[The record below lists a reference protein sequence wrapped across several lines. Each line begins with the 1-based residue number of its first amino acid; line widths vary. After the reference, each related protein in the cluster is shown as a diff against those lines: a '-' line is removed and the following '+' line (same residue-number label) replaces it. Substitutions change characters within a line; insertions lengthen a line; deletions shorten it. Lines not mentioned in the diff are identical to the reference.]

1 MTRNPSLQSIL
12 RLFLFALVGIAL
24 LFPDSTIAAP
34 GPVYLPFVNKK
45 AQHWPPP
52 APGNEI
58 LNPGFESGATGWTF
72 FVDVGD
78 SIIDSGLAHTGLN
91 SAQLGLYV
99 DPADPDP
106 EDPSFI
112 RTASV
117 RQKVFVPPGK
127 PLLQF
132 YQYAY
137 SLENPDPDTGQCY
150 QAEVLGDWVRVYLNF
165 GLVDKIS
172 LCDLFNSQG
181 WTLRQYDLTG
191 FEGRWIELKVEYK
204 SDSTISS
211 DYYLDDF
218 SFVAIP

>member
-1 MTRNPSLQSIL
+1 MTRNPSLKSIL
-12 RLFLFALVGIAL
+12 RLFLFTLVVAAL
-24 LFPDSTIAAP
+24 LFPASTNAAS
-34 GPVYLPFVNKK
+34 GVVYLPFVNKK

-78 SIIDSGLAHTGLN
+78 SIIDSSLARTGLN
-91 SAQLGLYV
+91 SAQLGIFV
-99 DPADPDP
+99 DQLSPDP
-106 EDPSFI
+106 FEPSFL

-127 PLLQF
+127 PLIQF
-132 YQYAY
+132 YQYVY
-137 SLENPDPDTGQCY
+137 SLENHDPDTGQCY

-165 GLVDKIS
+165 GLVDKFS

-191 FEGRWIELKVEYK
+191 FEGRWIELKVEFK

-218 SFVAIP
+218 SFVAAP

>member
-1 MTRNPSLQSIL
+1 MTRNPSLKSIL
-12 RLFLFALVGIAL
+12 RLFLFTLVVAAL
-24 LFPDSTIAAP
+24 LFPASTTAAP

-78 SIIDSGLAHTGLN
+78 SIIDSSLARTGLN
-91 SAQLGLYV
+91 SAQLGIFV
-99 DPADPDP
+99 DQLSPDP
-106 EDPSFI
+106 FEPSFL

-127 PLLQF
+127 PLIQF
-132 YQYAY
+132 YQYVY
-137 SLENPDPDTGQCY
+137 SLENHDPDTGQCY

-191 FEGRWIELKVEYK
+191 FEGRWIELKVEFK

-218 SFVAIP
+218 SFVAAP